1 MLVTMK
7 RYNGQ
12 LYSNE
17 NTENENGIIL
27 LIRNKKKKEIIS
39 KRKLNYF
46 EQPMLIYKE
55 EPLNY
60 EYLFLFT
67 KLNPF
72 VYDEKP
78 TEKDMK

>member
-46 EQPMLIYKE
+46 E
-55 EPLNY
+55 
-60 EYLFLFT
+60 
-67 KLNPF
+67 
-72 VYDEKP
+72 
-78 TEKDMK
+78 